1 MARVNGVRFHRNGG
15 PEVLTFEPVEIGE
28 PKEGEVLI
36 RQTAI
41 GINYI
46 DIQHRSGRY
55 PSASFPVIPGMEGAG
70 VIETV
75 GPGVSDFRNGDRVA
89 YMTHFP
95 GAYLESRV
103 VDANRVVK
111 LPADITDEVGA
122 AIMLKGLTA
131 QYLLRGSYQVRP
143 GETVLIHAAAGGVGL
158 IMCQWARLLGAR
170 VIGTVSTEEKAALAK
185 ANGCD
190 HVVLYSKEDV
200 VARVLELTGGA
211 GVPVVYDSVGAD
223 TFEKSLACLRT
234 RGMLVSFGTPSG
246 PIPPFD
252 VFRLNRNH
260 HMGQGGSLYLTS
272 ASVFDF
278 TRQRSEYLE
287 RTMDL
292 FEVVRTG
299 QVRIRISKRYP
310 LAEAA
315 QAHHDLQSR
324 QTTGSLVLVP

>member
-1 MARVNGVRFHRNGG
+1 MARVNGVQFHKNGG
-15 PEVLTFEPVEIGE
+15 PDVLVFEPIDIAE
-28 PKEGEVLI
+28 PKAGEALV

-55 PSASFPVIPGMEGAG
+55 PSASFPIIPGMEGAG
-70 VIETV
+70 VVEAV
-75 GPGVSDFRNGDRVA
+75 GTGVEEFRPGDRVA

-95 GAYLESRV
+95 GAYLEKRTIAASRLI
-103 VDANRVVK
+103 K
-111 LPADITDEVGA
+111 LPDFITDELGA

-131 QYLLRGSYQVRP
+131 QYLLRGSYYVRP
-143 GETVLIHAAAGGVGL
+143 GDTVLIHAAAGGVGL
-158 IMCQWARLLGAR
+158 IMCQWARVLGAR
-170 VIGTVSTEEKAALAK
+170 VIGTVSTDEKAEVAK
-185 ANGCD
+185 AHGCD
-190 HVVLYSKEDV
+190 HVINYSREDV
-200 VARVLELTGGA
+200 AARVLELTGGA

-223 TFEKSLACLRT
+223 TFEKSLASLAT

-278 TRQRSEYLE
+278 TRQRSEYVA

-292 FEVVRTG
+292 FEVIKSG
-299 QVRIRISKRYP
+299 QVRILINNRYP
-310 LAEAA
+310 LAEAWR
-315 QAHHDLQSR
+315 AHADLQSR
-324 QTTGSLVLVP
+324 KTTGSSVLLT